1 MENARIQIVLQI
13 KNDSVWHAVK
23 PVVRLN
29 HLRAVSFVWSAWSVW
44 FVWSVCG
51 SFLINLKILLT
62 GTRHNT
68 ECRQHGRLGSKEP
81 VKDLATNKPTNECC

>member
-1 MENARIQIVLQI
+1 METSPTHSALQI

-23 PVVRLN
+23 PSVRLN
-29 HLRAVSFVWSAWSVW
+29 HLRAESSVW
-44 FVWSVCG
+44 FVWFVWFVCG

-68 ECRQHGRLGSKEP
+68 ECRQNGRLGAKEP